1 MERICKIPKC
11 TKWKIKVTQK
21 SSTEKQP
28 MLAFKCFSYSTSVFP
43 NNQEKKKNLQLKSIE
58 IYGNYPYVLRFSSD
72 GLFQSL
78 DWEYF

>member
-43 NNQEKKKNLQLKSIE
+43 NNQGKKKPSAEKYRDLWQLSMCPK
-58 IYGNYPYVLRFSSD
+58 V
-72 GLFQSL
+72 
-78 DWEYF
+78 